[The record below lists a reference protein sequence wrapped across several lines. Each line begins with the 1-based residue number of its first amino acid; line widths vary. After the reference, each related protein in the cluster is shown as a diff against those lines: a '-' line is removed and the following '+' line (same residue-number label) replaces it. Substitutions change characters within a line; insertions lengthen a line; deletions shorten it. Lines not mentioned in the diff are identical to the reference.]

1 MDKYPRM
8 FIISSVIYLLIG
20 TMMGTLMASRALDP
34 FYRFIHI
41 HLNLFGFMAMV
52 VFGVA
57 YHILPRFM
65 GKSIKFPILVP
76 LHFYSAHIGLIG
88 MMIAYAAHGY
98 VDPDQKLAYV
108 LFQMSAGFA
117 SLAVIFFAVN
127 IIPVLIMTQR
137 KPINVPAPAPAPTP
151 QPKAESKPDVTFTA
165 DMKIGEILE
174 KRPETLSVFVN
185 AGFKALADPEKRKSM
200 GEKLVLKTACQIRGI
215 DLNDL
220 LSKLNG
226 PISAEEAKVEEAP
239 AAPKVPEL
247 QLSIKRGDL
256 IELKTPVGH
265 MIQVYPETRKVLE
278 DNYGGE
284 CFTCPG
290 MAIETIE
297 QTAHMHNKAPEDI
310 LNQINT
316 IVKDALGKE
325 N

>member
-8 FIISSVIYLLIG
+8 FIISAVIYLLIG
-20 TMMGTLMASRALDP
+20 TLMGVLMASRALDP

-41 HLNLFGFMAMV
+41 HVNLFGFMAMV

-65 GKSIKFPILVP
+65 AKSMRFPALVP

-88 MMIAYAAHGY
+88 MMVAYAANGY
-98 VDPDQKLAYV
+98 VDPDQKMAFG

-127 IIPVLIMTQR
+127 IIPVLIMTPR
-137 KPINVPAPAPAPTP
+137 KPITVPAPAPAPTS
-151 QPKAESKPDVTFTA
+151 QAKAESTPQVTFTA
-165 DMKIGEILE
+165 DMKIGEVLE

-185 AGFKALADPEKRKSM
+185 AGFKALADPDKRKSM
-200 GEKLVLKTACQIRGI
+200 GDKLVLKTACQIRGV

-220 LSKLNG
+220 LTKLNG
-226 PISAEEAKVEEAP
+226 PISEEDAKLDEAP
-239 AAPKVPEL
+239 AAPQLPEQ
-247 QLSIKRGDL
+247 QLSLKRGDL
-256 IELKTPVGH
+256 VELQTPVGH

-290 MAIETIE
+290 MAIETVE

-310 LNQINT
+310 LNQVNT
-316 IVKDALGKE
+316 IVKDALSK
-325 N
+325 

>member
-8 FIISSVIYLLIG
+8 FIISSVVYLLIG
-20 TMMGTLMASRALDP
+20 TMMGALMASHALDP

-41 HLNLFGFMAMV
+41 HVNLFGFMAMV

-65 GKSIKFPILVP
+65 GKSLKFPALVP

-88 MMIAYAAHGY
+88 LMIAYAANGY
-98 VDPDQKLAYV
+98 VDPDQKSAYL
-108 LFQMSAGFA
+108 LFQMSSGFA
-117 SLAVIFFAVN
+117 SLAVVFFALN
-127 IIPVLIMTQR
+127 IIPVLIMTPR
-137 KPINVPAPAPAPTP
+137 KPINVPAPAPSS
-151 QPKAESKPDVTFTA
+151 QPKAENETGVTFTA

-174 KRPETLSVFVN
+174 KRPETLSIFVS

-215 DLNDL
+215 DLKDL

-226 PISAEEAKVEEAP
+226 PISAEEAKVEAP
-239 AAPKVPEL
+239 AAPQVPP
-247 QLSIKRGDL
+247 QQALSLKRGDL
-256 IELKTPVGH
+256 VELKTPVGH

-290 MAIETIE
+290 MAIETVE

-310 LNQINT
+310 LNQVNS
-316 IVKDALGKE
+316 IVKDALSE
-325 N
+325 

>member
-20 TMMGTLMASRALDP
+20 TMMGALMASRALDP

-65 GKSIKFPILVP
+65 GKSIKYPMLVP
-76 LHFYSAHIGLIG
+76 LHFYTAHLGLIG
-88 MMIAYAAHGY
+88 MMIAYAANGY

-108 LFQMSAGFA
+108 IFQLSSGLA

-127 IIPVLIMTQR
+127 IIPVLIQTKR
-137 KPINVPAPAPAPTP
+137 KPINVPAPAPAP
-151 QPKAESKPDVTFTA
+151 QPKAESREEVTFTA

-174 KRPETLSVFVN
+174 KRPETLSVFVK

-220 LSKLNG
+220 LSKLKG
-226 PISAEEAKVEEAP
+226 PISEEEAKVEAAP
-239 AAPKVPEL
+239 AAPQVPEQ
-247 QLSIKRGDL
+247 QLSLKRGDMV
-256 IELKTPVGH
+256 ELKTPVGH

-297 QTAHMHNKAPEDI
+297 QTAHMHNKSPEDI

-316 IVKDALGKE
+316 IVKDVLGK
-325 N
+325 